1 MLRGIPKLHAGLTFR
16 SHAIPSGR
24 HTFRKHLSVVV
35 IFACS
40 EWQGGQETLIM
51 TQEVMGG
58 GELVSGAISRCR
70 YHIAPAL
77 QAGFLQTTANDGV
90 RPETSERS
98 F

>member
-1 MLRGIPKLHAGLTFR
+1 
-16 SHAIPSGR
+16 
-24 HTFRKHLSVVV
+24 
-35 IFACS
+35 
-40 EWQGGQETLIM
+40 
-51 TQEVMGG
+51 MGG

-98 F
+98 FKCLTLVGRKGGGLECPSRAHKCQEIIHINLSQEALLKPL